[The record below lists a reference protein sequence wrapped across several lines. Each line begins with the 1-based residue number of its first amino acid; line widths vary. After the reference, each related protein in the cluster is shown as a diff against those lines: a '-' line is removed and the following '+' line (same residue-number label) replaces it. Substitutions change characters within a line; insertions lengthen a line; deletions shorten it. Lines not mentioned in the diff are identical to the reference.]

1 MPSKAYFDLKSTC
14 NVRMHHPLK
23 VTKRL
28 DRLIIIIKQCNTHSI
43 KTFDEPNFESNVP

>member
-1 MPSKAYFDLKSTC
+1 
-14 NVRMHHPLK
+14 MHHPLK

-28 DRLIIIIKQCNTHSI
+28 DRLIIIEQCNTHSI